1 MRHKRESDRLLP
13 SADRTGNGRGYDP
26 SGKPAVVVAL
36 QPCDAAAIRSTRATA
51 LCRPASRPWV
61 VAAASLGSGMAF
73 LDSTVLNVALPA
85 VQTDLGAS
93 ARDAQW
99 VYGAFA
105 LVLSALLLVG
115 GTLGDRYG
123 RRRAFI
129 LGTVI
134 FAAASVWCALAPG
147 PGHLVAARAVQG
159 AGGALLVPAS
169 LAIVGASFEGKLRTK
184 AIGAWAALSGIAMAV
199 GPVLG
204 GWLVEAVS
212 WRAAFLIV
220 PALASVAVPIALWHV
235 PESRDPEARRP
246 DLMGAILA
254 TGGLAGLVY
263 GLIESSAS
271 GFGDP
276 AVLAPLILGVLAL
289 VAFVLVERRGKD
301 PMVPLSLFRSRNFG
315 GANLVT
321 FLFYMALTGSLYL
334 LPFLMM
340 HVHGHSAFVAGSV
353 FLPFVAMAFLIGRLS
368 GRICAR
374 FGSKVPLVV
383 ASLAVAAGLLLF
395 ALPGAEHGSYW
406 TSFFPAMV
414 IQGFGMAL
422 VITPLTTAALS
433 SVESARSGL
442 ASGINNAVTRMA
454 GLLAVA
460 VLGMI
465 VYATFSANL
474 DARLEGLDLPR
485 GVRGELE
492 AAKADLGAAEVPEG
506 VDAGT
511 EARIERAIEESYVAG
526 FRAVML
532 VSAGLALASALAAAL
547 LVGGRTRSASA
558 AFRQA
563 GPHVEKPFLRAAYRE
578 VEAAQGG
585 RAAQPATVGRAR
597 TGAIPAPKGLRQ
609 VGTAGQYAEPTRTKR
624 DQSPRANQAV
634 LPM

>member
-1 MRHKRESDRLLP
+1 MDKEPGRRHMRHKRESTRRLR
-13 SADRTGNGRGYDP
+13 STDGTGDGRGYGL
-26 SGKPAVVVAL
+26 SEKPLMVVAL
-36 QPCDAAAIRSTRATA
+36 EPCDEGVIQGTRVQAP
-51 LCRPASRPWV
+51 CRPASRPWV

-85 VQTDLGAS
+85 VQADLGAS

-99 VYGAFA
+99 IYGAFA

-123 RRRAFI
+123 RRRAFV
-129 LGTVI
+129 LGAAI

-169 LAIVGASFEGKLRTK
+169 LAIVGASFEGKLRAK
-184 AIGAWAALSGIAMAV
+184 AIGTWAALSGTAMAV

-204 GWLVEAVS
+204 GWLVEEVS

-220 PALASVAVPIALWHV
+220 PALASAAVPIALWHV

-246 DLMGAILA
+246 DLVGAILA

-263 GLIESSAS
+263 GLIEFSSS
-271 GFGDP
+271 GLGDP
-276 AVLAPLILGVLAL
+276 RVLAALIVGVLAL
-289 VAFVLVERRGKD
+289 AAFVLVESRIKD
-301 PMVPLSLFRSRNFG
+301 PMLPLSLFRSRGFG

-321 FLFYMALTGSLYL
+321 LLFYMALTGSLYL

-340 HVHGHSAFVAGSV
+340 QVHGYSAFVAGSV

-374 FGSKVPLVV
+374 FGARLPLVV

-395 ALPGAEHGSYW
+395 ALPDAQHGSYW
-406 TSFFPAMV
+406 TLFFPGMV
-414 IQGFGMAL
+414 VQGFGMAL
-422 VITPLTTAALS
+422 VITPLTTVVLG
-433 SVESARSGL
+433 SVESERSGL
-442 ASGINNAVTRMA
+442 ASGVNNAVTRMA

-474 DARLEGLDLPR
+474 DASLQGLDLPR

-492 AAKADLGAAEVPEG
+492 AAKEDLGAAEGPES
-506 VDAGT
+506 VDAET
-511 EARIERAIEESYVAG
+511 AAQIERAIDGSFVAG

-532 VSAGLALASALAAAL
+532 VSAGLALASALTAAL
-547 LVGGRTRSASA
+547 LVDGRVRSAGR
-558 AFRQA
+558 AFRQ
-563 GPHVEKPFLRAAYRE
+563 
-578 VEAAQGG
+578 
-585 RAAQPATVGRAR
+585 
-597 TGAIPAPKGLRQ
+597 TGAGVDTQVRRAPQ
-609 VGTAGQYAEPTRTKR
+609 PVTVDAA
-624 DQSPRANQAV
+624 
-634 LPM
+634 